1 MSNSLPP
8 TPPPNPEN
16 NCPDCLYM
24 DLKGK
29 IVESPKNFWSQL
41 KQESKATEQ
50 IELYLTIN
58 FNEQWENLP
67 GGRVKFG
74 LRGGELRLKLEG
86 ANIPYENR
94 GLNDPFKVAVE
105 TNREQQEGNELQ
117 NAIEASL
124 DKGEPTV
131 KANLSSKKTTGK
143 TDKIQFTTYQVT
155 TKGSEEN
162 PAWVFEVKTGEPVL
176 KGLLKSALLGTMK
189 VTVKPCH
196 VKAIFEVSKQDV
208 YLTQAEGLWP
218 QDISRNKLA
227 ILERKMA
234 LWLLKNK
241 LTPYLSR
248 VELHYE

>member
-1 MSNSLPP
+1 MQNPLSSELPSSS
-8 TPPPNPEN
+8 EN

-24 DLKGK
+24 KLKAM
-29 IVESPKNFWSQL
+29 IVESPKNLWTKL
-41 KQESKATEQ
+41 RQESKETEQ

-74 LRGGELRLKLEG
+74 LRGGELRLKLEVG
-86 ANIPYENR
+86 NIPYEYR
-94 GLNDPFKVAVE
+94 GLNDPFEIAVP
-105 TNREQQEGNELQ
+105 TDREQKEGNERQRL
-117 NAIEASL
+117 IEAAL
-124 DKGEPTV
+124 AKGEPTI
-131 KANLSSKKTTGK
+131 KAIFSFNKKNEQ

-176 KGLLKSALLGTMK
+176 KGSLNNALLGTMN
-189 VTVKPCH
+189 VTAKPCH

-227 ILERKMA
+227 ILERTMA
-234 LWLLKNK
+234 LWLLKKK
-241 LTPYLSR
+241 LTPYISQ